1 MRAPDVIV
9 VGGGINGMMS
19 ARELALSGCRVTLV
33 ERGHCARE
41 ASWAGGGIL
50 TPLYPWRYGEAVTR
64 LDALAFPL
72 WPALADSLAE
82 ETGIDPELSLHGV
95 LHAGVEDPACA
106 QAWRDRHATGLVT
119 CTPQALAARFGR
131 LAIPPGPAF
140 WLPARGSIRTP
151 ALGRALRQ
159 WLLDCPQVTLLEQ
172 CEVCAIETERGRVT
186 GVRSADEIFAAP
198 KVVIAGGPWSHRLL
212 ATAGA
217 SSPIAPVRGQMLLF
231 ETDGT
236 LLDSVVL
243 MKGFYLIP
251 RRDGRLL
258 AGSTFET
265 VGFDRSTT
273 REGRE
278 KIHRQA
284 RVMLPALAGAP
295 VTHHWAG
302 LRPGS
307 PASVPRVGAVAGID
321 GLYLNAGHGGNGVAL
336 APATAELLA
345 ALLLGRAAALDAAP
359 YAPTPASPASI
370 QAAGQSALLFK
381 QRPV

>member
-1 MRAPDVIV
+1 MKTQDVIV
-9 VGGGINGMMS
+9 VGGGINGMLS
-19 ARELALSGCRVTLV
+19 ARALALAGCRVTLV
-33 ERGHCARE
+33 ERGYCARE

-82 ETGIDPELSLHGV
+82 ESGIDPELSLHGV
-95 LHAGVEDPACA
+95 LHAAVEDPTRAK
-106 QAWRDRHATGLVT
+106 AWRDRHAIGLAT
-119 CTPQALAARFGR
+119 CTPQTLAGWFRR
-131 LAIPPGPAF
+131 LAIPQGPAF
-140 WLPARGSIRTP
+140 WLPERGSIRTP
-151 ALGRALRQ
+151 RLGRALRQ
-159 WLLDCPQVTLLEQ
+159 WLLSCPETRLVEQ
-172 CEVCAIETERGRVT
+172 CEVHSIETERGRVT
-186 GVRSADEIFAAP
+186 GVKSATERFAAP
-198 KVVIAGGPWSHRLL
+198 KVVIAGGPWSRELL

-217 SSPIAPVRGQMLLF
+217 ASPIAPLRGQMLLF

-236 LLDSVVL
+236 LLESVVL
-243 MKGFYLIP
+243 MGGFYLIP

-278 KIHRQA
+278 RIYRKA
-284 RVMLPALAGAP
+284 LAMLPALAGSP

-302 LRPGS
+302 LRPAS

-336 APATAELLA
+336 APATAELLT
-345 ALLLGRAAALDAAP
+345 ALLLGRVPPLDAAP
-359 YAPTPASPASI
+359 YAPCSSPARI
-370 QAAGQSALLFK
+370 
-381 QRPV
+381 